1 MIPKIT
7 NSMKSI
13 KLSDLKKWVSVL
25 CIIYFVTNFGAVIE
39 KKKDSKHK
47 IFQIF
52 FNYKKKKKIGDS
64 IISIETIF
72 CTAHSILFDSFLINR
87 Q

>member
-25 CIIYFVTNFGAVIE
+25 YIIYFVTNFGAVIE
-39 KKKDSKHK
+39 KKK
-47 IFQIF
+47 
-52 FNYKKKKKIGDS
+52 
-64 IISIETIF
+64 ET
-72 CTAHSILFDSFLINR
+72 
-87 Q
+87 

>member
-1 MIPKIT
+1 MIPKMT

-39 KKKDSKHK
+39 KKKTQNIKYFK
-47 IFQIF
+47 YFLTI
-52 FNYKKKKKIGDS
+52 KKKKIDS

-72 CTAHSILFDSFLINR
+72 STAQSILFDSFLINR

>member
-39 KKKDSKHK
+39 KKK
-47 IFQIF
+47 
-52 FNYKKKKKIGDS
+52 
-64 IISIETIF
+64 ET
-72 CTAHSILFDSFLINR
+72 
-87 Q
+87 